1 MTTSTRTLAEAT
13 RLNLQNLD
21 LTSGLPR
28 LPHIPENLSIK
39 LTSEQ
44 QEANLLHVALWIVE
58 RDLKNFDMANWHHA
72 WGPLMLRTQQG
83 KEIMGK
89 EAFNE
94 CGTVH
99 CIAGT
104 AQVMAG
110 EVGFSEFPREA
121 GRLLLGDEAASH
133 FVNYDVDGLNF
144 LKKVIARNS

>member
-1 MTTSTRTLAEAT
+1 MTTSARTLAEAT

-39 LTSEQ
+39 LTPEQ
-44 QEANLLHVALWIVE
+44 QKANLLLLALWIVE
-58 RDLKNFDMANWHHA
+58 RDLSNFDMANWHQA
-72 WGPLMLRTQQG
+72 WGSLMSH
-83 KEIMGK
+83 MGK

-110 EVGFSEFPREA
+110 EVGFSEFPDRA

-133 FVNYDVDGLNF
+133 FFDNNEDGLNF

>member
-1 MTTSTRTLAEAT
+1 MKTLSLTEAT
-13 RLNLQNLD
+13 RLNLQKLD
-21 LTSGLPR
+21 TTPGLPP

-39 LTSEQ
+39 LTPEQ
-44 QEANLLHVALWIVE
+44 QRANLHHVARWIVE
-58 RDLKNFDMANWHHA
+58 RDLKNFDMANWHQA
-72 WGPLMLRTQQG
+72 WGPLMFRIDLG
-83 KEIMGK
+83 KETTGK

-110 EVGFSEFPREA
+110 EVGFSKLPSTA
-121 GRLLLGDEAASH
+121 GQLLLGDEAGSH
-133 FVNYDVDGLNF
+133 FFVTNEDGLDF

>member
-1 MTTSTRTLAEAT
+1 MTTSARTLTEAT

-28 LPHIPENLSIK
+28 LPHIPENLLSIK
-39 LTSEQ
+39 LTPEQ
-44 QEANLLHVALWIVE
+44 QEANLLLLALWIVE
-58 RDLKNFDMANWHHA
+58 RDRDNFDMGDWHKV
-72 WGPLMLRTQQG
+72 WGKGLPCFLG
-83 KEIMGK
+83 KR
-89 EAFNE
+89 AYNE

-110 EVGFSEFPREA
+110 EVGFSEFPERV
-121 GRLLLGDEAASH
+121 GRLLLGDEAESH
-133 FVNYDVDGLNF
+133 FYNCNEDGLNF

>member
-1 MTTSTRTLAEAT
+1 MTTSTLTLTEAT

-28 LPHIPENLSIK
+28 LPHIPDNLNIK
-39 LTSEQ
+39 LTPEQ
-44 QEANLLHVALWIVE
+44 QGANLLHVARWIVE
-58 RDLKNFDMANWHHA
+58 RDLSNFDMGSWHQA
-72 WGPLMLRTQQG
+72 WGPLMFRTDLG
-83 KEIMGK
+83 KEITGK

-110 EVGFSEFPREA
+110 EVGFSELPDRA

-133 FVNYDVDGLNF
+133 FFDSNKGGLNF
-144 LKKVIARNS
+144 LEKVIARNS